1 MRPIDCVRLH
11 REQCLIANC
20 ERHLAIDLFTIGQFM
35 TRLFILFQYLI
46 PQHVLSRCIG
56 YVARSEIPWFKNFI
70 IKQFDGIYNID
81 WSVAVRKEPE
91 QYVSFNDFFT
101 RALTD
106 DARPL
111 TGRLVS
117 PADGLVSVTGD
128 IKHQRA
134 IQAKGHDYSIPQLLG
149 EALPESFNNG
159 SFLTV
164 YLAPSDYHRV
174 HFPQQGALQ
183 NARYIPGA
191 LFSVNQKTAAHVP
204 GLFTR
209 NERLVLRI
217 TSNEGDY
224 YLVLIGAMIV
234 AGIQPFWQPEPFKA
248 QQPID
253 QPMQALAVDQ
263 GQEAGRFLLG
273 STAILITQANQNWC
287 VTPGATIKMGQTLVN

>member
-1 MRPIDCVRLH
+1 VRIALDCILYQALITNCAVH
-11 REQCLIANC
+11 R
-20 ERHLAIDLFTIGQFM
+20 AIDLLTTGRFM
-35 TRLFILFQYLI
+35 TRLFILLQYLI
-46 PQHVLSRCIG
+46 PQHLLSRCIG
-56 YVARSEIPWFKNFI
+56 YVARSEIPWLKNFV
-70 IKQFDGIYNID
+70 IKQFDGIYKID
-81 WSVAVRKEPE
+81 WAVAIRKDPE

-101 RALTD
+101 RALIKE
-106 DARPL
+106 ARPL

-128 IKHQRA
+128 IKQQRA

-183 NARYIPGA
+183 TARYIPGA
-191 LFSVNQKTAAHVP
+191 LFSVNQATATHVP

-217 TSNEGDY
+217 TSSAGDY

-234 AGIQPFWQPEPFKA
+234 AGIQPFWDSEPFKA

-253 QPMQALAVDQ
+253 RSMQARAVDK

-287 VTPGATIKMGQTLVN
+287 VTPGSTIKMGQTLVN

>member
-1 MRPIDCVRLH
+1 M
-11 REQCLIANC
+11 
-20 ERHLAIDLFTIGQFM
+20 
-35 TRLFILFQYLI
+35 
-46 PQHVLSRCIG
+46 
-56 YVARSEIPWFKNFI
+56 
-70 IKQFDGIYNID
+70 
-81 WSVAVRKEPE
+81 
-91 QYVSFNDFFT
+91 
-101 RALTD
+101 
-106 DARPL
+106 
-111 TGRLVS
+111 
-117 PADGLVSVTGD
+117 
-128 IKHQRA
+128 
-134 IQAKGHDYSIPQLLG
+134 
-149 EALPESFNNG
+149 
-159 SFLTV
+159 
-164 YLAPSDYHRV
+164 

-248 QQPID
+248 QRPID